1 MVIKTLTIILI
12 LLTTAVYAGNS
23 KFQGD
28 GGSGRI
34 SGGGSGRTLQ
44 SVTLTDSTT
53 TLAWDAVEDATGYKL
68 YQAFNNS
75 SFELI
80 KTTGETQTTIET
92 SAGGYVWYVT
102 AYDANGES
110 GPSKI
115 VIGKR

>member
-1 MVIKTLTIILI
+1 M
-12 LLTTAVYAGNS
+12 
-23 KFQGD
+23 
-28 GGSGRI
+28 
-34 SGGGSGRTLQ
+34 Q

-53 TLAWDAVEDATGYKL
+53 TLAWDAVEDATVYKL